1 VKTLLERAKGSPLD
15 IITDCNAPAST
26 VTLLSPHTRQIRSL
40 NFTHSDWADIRWF
53 SEVNSGP
60 LPLLR
65 TLEIGAVTEF
75 RWTRLHYPMTP
86 RSPPLF
92 SNAVNLKRLVLQ
104 SQEWP
109 FLNHF
114 IFPSLTTFE
123 LSTMPAEGVQASEL
137 LNFFEASPMLQT
149 VYMRII
155 AGILLEDLPQGK
167 VVVLPNVR
175 TFCLV
180 VSDGAPGYEL
190 VAHISCPS
198 ACITS
203 VICEKHAEDM
213 TTDRD
218 IFIFPTAASWNTIVH
233 RYTRSP
239 VEEVT
244 LEINPHHDLTIAST
258 LTFQSFDMTFARLGV
273 EVSGNIDDEIEFQ
286 MSLEEMAL
294 EIFSQGSRAVCDHPL
309 LSGIKRLR
317 ISCGVFISEPIQLR
331 SMANEVGRLF
341 GFVGPLDELTLRGF
355 DSSLYL
361 ATFLDLPEFK
371 DMDHP
376 IVFPPIKW
384 LTISH
389 PPMEGPEECIFAIV
403 ELAKLQHA
411 LGVPFERVTFLA
423 KGLPAGMA
431 EMLELWVGVADCR
444 EE

>member
-1 VKTLLERAKGSPLD
+1 
-15 IITDCNAPAST
+15 
-26 VTLLSPHTRQIRSL
+26 
-40 NFTHSDWADIRWF
+40 
-53 SEVNSGP
+53 
-60 LPLLR
+60 
-65 TLEIGAVTEF
+65 
-75 RWTRLHYPMTP
+75 MTS

-114 IFPSLTTFE
+114 VFPSLTAFE

-137 LNFFEASPMLQT
+137 LNFLEASPMLQT

-155 AGILLEDLPQGK
+155 AGILLEDVPQGK
-167 VVVLPNVR
+167 DVVLPNVQ
-175 TFCLV
+175 TFSLV

-198 ACITS
+198 ACLTS
-203 VICEKHAEDM
+203 VIYEKNAEDM
-213 TTDRD
+213 TTNRD
-218 IFIFPTAASWNTIVH
+218 VFIFPTAASWNTIVH
-233 RYTRSP
+233 QYTRNP

-244 LEINPHHDLTIAST
+244 LEINPHHDLTIACT
-258 LTFQSFDMTFARLGV
+258 LTFQSSDVTFTRLGF
-273 EVSGNIDDEIEFQ
+273 EVSGNTDDETEFQ

-309 LSGIKRLR
+309 LSGIKRLH
-317 ISCGVFISEPIQLR
+317 ITCGVFISEPIQLR

-341 GFVGPLDELTLRGF
+341 ESVGPLDELTLRGF
-355 DSSLYL
+355 DPGLYL

-371 DMDHP
+371 DMDQS
-376 IVFPPIKW
+376 IVFPPVKW

-444 EE
+444 EEQCTYSNYYE